1 MFYMVS
7 CLDVDSN
14 KLIENIAKKLEE
26 GGFEKAPEFVRFAK
40 SGSHAER
47 PPAQKNF
54 WYLRCASV
62 LRQAYAKETIGVNR
76 LRRHYGGRKARGV
89 RPEIHRPAGGSV
101 IRKAMQAL
109 EKAGYMKKEKVGRS
123 ITGKGKKLLDQ
134 TAKEIKS
141 TASS

>member
-14 KLIENIAKKLEE
+14 KLIENIAKKLED
-26 GGFEKAPEFVRFAK
+26 GGFEKGPEFIRFAK
-40 SGSHAER
+40 TGSHAER
-47 PPAQKNF
+47 PPTQKNF
-54 WYLRCASV
+54 WYIRCASV

-89 RPEIHRPAGGSV
+89 RPEIHRPAGGSA

-109 EKAGYMKKEKVGRS
+109 EKAGYMKKQKVGRA

-141 TASS
+141 SESS